1 MKSCKRL
8 INDGVQ
14 LTTTKNVSKRV
25 DYCVR
30 VDSLHGLINDFIT
43 IKNKIYVVKQRVNH
57 LYSQFYDENY
67 PTIKSKSFLC
77 NITEDIFF
85 TTLEKLKKAAFI
97 KVNDNLCFISDFS
110 ISHLFL

>member
-30 VDSLHGLINDFIT
+30 VDSLHGLINEFIT
-43 IKNKIYVVKQRVNH
+43 IKNKIYVVIQRVDH
-57 LYSQFYDENY
+57 LYSPFYDENY